1 MRRRKLMAAVGST
14 ATVAAT
20 AGCLTGGNDDEDTT
34 AAGDDSGAATNASNA
49 DGSTTASDGDG
60 AGADEEGDGATTSED
75 ASSGDGSDGSANVDF
90 EATVE
95 RVETCSAT
103 CRTLTYALE
112 NRGTD
117 VAPDVVVR
125 IRVFT
130 GGKKVW
136 DEEQAV
142 GSIEAGSTLSGIGRD
157 IDVGLLGGQKI
168 KSNDGEVVIKLTPR
182 AAGVSETFTFERT
195 LDV

>member
-1 MRRRKLMAAVGST
+1 MRRRKLLSAVGFTT
-14 ATVAAT
+14 AVTAT
-20 AGCLTGGNDDEDTT
+20 AGCLTGGSDDDST
-34 AAGDDSGAATNASNA
+34 AAGDGNGGSTARPDA
-49 DGSTTASDGDG
+49 DGSTTTPQDDGESDD
-60 AGADEEGDGATTSED
+60 DRED
-75 ASSGDGSDGSANVDF
+75 APTGEDDSGGEESTGSADVDF

-95 RVETCSAT
+95 RVETCGTT

-117 VAPDVVVR
+117 PAPDVVVR

-130 GGKKVW
+130 GGKKIW
-136 DEEQAV
+136 DKEQVV
-142 GSIEAGSTLSGIGRD
+142 GSIGAGETRSGISRD
-157 IDVGLLGGQKI
+157 IDVGLLGGRKI
-168 KSNDGEVVIKLTPR
+168 KSNDGEVVIELTPR

>member
-1 MRRRKLMAAVGST
+1 MRRRRLLSAVGAAT
-14 ATVAAT
+14 AVAAA
-20 AGCLTGGNDDEDTT
+20 AGCLTDGSDDEPT
-34 AAGDDSGAATNASNA
+34 APDEDSGAATTATTA
-49 DGSTTASDGDG
+49 DGSTTASDGDAG
-60 AGADEEGDGATTSED
+60 GADGGGDGATTSED

-95 RVETCSAT
+95 RVEKCSAT

-117 VAPDVVVR
+117 AAPDVVVR

-136 DEEQAV
+136 DKEQAV
-142 GSIEAGSTLSGIGRD
+142 GSIDAGGTLSGISRD
-157 IDVGLLGGQKI
+157 IDVGLLGGRKI